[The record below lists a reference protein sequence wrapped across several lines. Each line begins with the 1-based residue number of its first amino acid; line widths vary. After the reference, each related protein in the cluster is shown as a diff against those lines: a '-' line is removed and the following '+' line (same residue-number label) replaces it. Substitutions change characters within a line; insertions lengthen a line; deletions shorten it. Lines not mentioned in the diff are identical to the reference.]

1 MQKVG
6 EGDEAAMAELYDRFV
21 GLVYK
26 TSRQIMPSRAE
37 AEDAVQETLF
47 VCGRPRTGLTP
58 IAPNW

>member
-37 AEDAVQETLF
+37 AEDAV
-47 VCGRPRTGLTP
+47 
-58 IAPNW
+58 